1 MRSIIL
7 AEGGVVELNYMWL
20 PTFIGMNA
28 VLKKEMETE
37 LQPSVLGIPLTEQG
51 LDEIHQK
58 VVEYLVKKFPDA
70 KGLELY
76 LDSLKFVEL

>member
-1 MRSIIL
+1 MRAIVL
-7 AEGGVVELNYMWL
+7 AGDGAVELNYMWL

-28 VLKKEMETE
+28 VLKREMENE
-37 LQPSVLGIPLTEQG
+37 LQSTLLGIPLTEQG

-70 KGLELY
+70 RGLDMY
-76 LDSLKFVEL
+76 LDALKYVEL